1 MHNFPQ
7 DPLTGTLVRME
18 CNFAKQRPNQTAL
31 PGTAA
36 VRDMGLFAKFFDSAC
51 WKNASLTLHRPHC
64 STVFPRVT
72 YHLWGFWSNDLDWL
86 QVLSHHWA
94 VIFGKWLTP
103 SGLCPWQTGDSGR
116 QLRYRPEHTLTNC
129 KCKEIMRHLITIKT
143 CCFSLSPKH
152 KCSYT

>member
-7 DPLTGTLVRME
+7 GPLTGMLVRRE
-18 CNFAKQRPNQTAL
+18 RNFAKQRPKQTAL

-36 VRDMGLFAKFFDSAC
+36 VRDTGLFAKFFDPAC
-51 WKNASLTLHRPHC
+51 WKDASLALHRPRC
-64 STVFPRVT
+64 STAFPCVT
-72 YHLWGFWSNDLDWL
+72 YNRWGFWPNDRDLL
-86 QVLSHHWA
+86 QVLSRHWA
-94 VIFGKWLTP
+94 VIFGKCLSP

-116 QLRYRPEHTLTNC
+116 QLRYCPEHTLTNC
-129 KCKEIMRHLITIKT
+129 KCKKIMWHLITIKT